1 MEERPNHLTV
11 VIGASSVAEDLR
23 RSLVQHG
30 ESHAGVTTHLRG
42 LRRTMVLPKKQDEL
56 VVVCV
61 SLDRATMERHGS
73 SVRRLLADHQGPRRC
88 VRSVG
93 LLASPGLT
101 REMAEMGFDVF
112 VEDAVQAVKAVKL
125 LARKWRDN
133 RRRQAAAARA
143 LRADRLKDV
152 TQSEVWSWDLDI
164 QPTSLEPLA
173 SNRPAK
179 RDQGARRNNLRTGR
193 TEPPAPD

>member
-42 LRRTMVLPKKQDEL
+42 LRRTMVLPRQQGEL

-61 SLDRATMERHGS
+61 SLDRSTLERHGS
-73 SVRRLLADHQGPRRC
+73 SIRRLLADHHGAPQT

-93 LLASPGLT
+93 LLTSVGFT
-101 REMAEMGFDVF
+101 REIAEMGFDVF
-112 VEDAVQAVKAVKL
+112 VEDAGQAAKAVKM

-143 LRADRLKDV
+143 LRAERMKDI
-152 TQSEVWSWDLDI
+152 TQTEIWSWDLDI
-164 QPTSLEPLA
+164 PPIPLEPLM

-179 RDQGARRNNLRTGR
+179 RDRGSPRNCRRPGR